1 MESRP
6 GPGIIKSKSF
16 ASPGQFECSVE
27 ESAGRKMQMLSF
39 FSNNNNKENT
49 QSRAK
54 AKTRASVAD
63 IKDDIEMG
71 EDDLVDIDAE
81 FESLLTK
88 TFEKESRKMSGGEK
102 VSSSASGQVS
112 KRSSGGVGGR
122 GISLDMTGRGMSLE
136 KGPHHSRLQK
146 SQS

>member
-1 MESRP
+1 M
-6 GPGIIKSKSF
+6 GVKSKSF

-27 ESAGRKMQMLSF
+27 DSAGRKMQMLSF
-39 FSNNNNKENT
+39 FFSNNNNNNNGNNMKKKE
-49 QSRAK
+49 SRGQRR
-54 AKTRASVAD
+54 TSVAELN
-63 IKDDIEMG
+63 DDIEMG

-102 VSSSASGQVS
+102 VNNSASSQVIS

-122 GISLDMTGRGMSLE
+122 GVSLDMTGRGMSLE
-136 KGPHHSRLQK
+136 MGHHPRLQK
-146 SQS
+146 SQ